1 MLFSPFHLI
10 LQHAQGS
17 EKGLDAWRRALYP
30 VPMATHERREWKRLP
45 THGPCLV
52 CGSENPR
59 GFGLTWY
66 LRPDGVVTAVH
77 TFTIHQQGPPSFAH
91 GGATAAVLDEAMGAA
106 VWIQGYRVVAV
117 HLEVEY
123 RRPVPLG
130 VEVTVEGW
138 VVEGEEERI
147 LRAEGRILL
156 PDGRVAVM
164 SRGLYAEAP
173 QYFQE
178 LGEFSWRPS

>member
-1 MLFSPFHLI
+1 MRGGGRCILFHMTDP
-10 LQHAQGS
+10 G
-17 EKGLDAWRRALYP
+17 
-30 VPMATHERREWKRLP
+30 REGWKRLP
-45 THGPCLV
+45 THGLCLV
-52 CGSENPR
+52 CGEENPR
-59 GFGLTWY
+59 GFGLTWF
-66 LRPDGVVTAVH
+66 LRPDGVVTATH
-77 TFTIHQQGPPSFAH
+77 TFTLHQQGPPSFAH

-106 VWIQGYRVVAV
+106 VWVQGYRVVAV

-138 VVEGEEERI
+138 VVEGDEERI

-156 PDGRVAVM
+156 PDGRLAVA

-173 QYFQE
+173 QYFQA
-178 LGEFSWRPS
+178 LGDFSWRPD